1 MNKGFFLLILMIPI
15 FSNSF
20 AFKKKRKIKENIS
33 IEKAERMIASNH
45 VRNKG
50 RIYEIVVNTKMKNI
64 IIDSLWFGATP
75 VPCDVYDFATQ
86 QKQVGK
92 LPVGKYLIRA
102 NQDLYKNYSN
112 QIDSTSAYIQFQAP
126 TIMKGI
132 LMIMYWENTNRK
144 YMPIYHVTDKPQKP
158 LRN

>member
-1 MNKGFFLLILMIPI
+1 MKNGLFLLIWMIPI

-20 AFKKKRKIKENIS
+20 ALKKKMSKENIS
-33 IEKAERMIASNH
+33 IEKAERMLVANH

-50 RIYEIVVNTKMKNI
+50 RIYEIVVKTKIKNI

-75 VPCDVYDFATQ
+75 VPCDVYDFATR

-92 LPVGKYLIRA
+92 LPVGKYLIIA

-112 QIDSTSAYIQFQAP
+112 QIDSTSAYTQFQA
-126 TIMKGI
+126 TTAMKGL

-144 YMPIYHVTDKPQKP
+144 YMPIYHVADKPQKS